1 MDAITLAEQ
10 EEQLKQDGIIPQDEG
25 QSSIAKAATKAIKQT
40 KAEQEALL
48 AKMKAYAKRGDEE
61 IITAAGMDFSKPVDE
76 QGEHEE
82 GDATKEIMI
91 FPNPCDNC
99 QQPGECKMCVAT
111 IPFFKDIIIMA
122 YSCDFCGNKSTEIKQ
137 GGGISEKA
145 TTIVFHFED
154 QKDLGRDVFKSDS
167 AVFKI
172 PELDM
177 ELAPGTLGS
186 MYTTVEGLLDKTI
199 TGMEEVNPF
208 GSGDSA

>member
-1 MDAITLAEQ
+1 MNFQ
-10 EEQLKQDGIIPQDEG
+10 
-25 QSSIAKAATKAIKQT
+25 
-40 KAEQEALL
+40 
-48 AKMKAYAKRGDEE
+48 
-61 IITAAGMDFSKPVDE
+61 
-76 QGEHEE
+76 
-82 GDATKEIMI
+82 KEI
-91 FPNPCDNC
+91 
-99 QQPGECKMCVAT
+99 VALR
-111 IPFFKDIIIMA
+111 IP
-122 YSCDFCGNKSTEIKQ
+122 CGNKSTEIKQ

-208 GSGDSA
+208 GSGDSAQGRGWLEFIEKLKLYKEGN